1 MLAILT
7 SDAVSYVHTYVGM
20 PVFQKVVLIVMLN
33 LEQVHLE
40 ETPGDILLFL
50 TGQEEI
56 ESMERLLKERAS
68 HLSQNVQKLLVVPI
82 YAALPSEQQM
92 RVFQAAPE
100 GTRKVYLIMMQR
112 VFLDA

>member
-1 MLAILT
+1 MLGTST
-7 SDAVSYVHTYVGM
+7 SDAVKYVHSYVRM
-20 PVFQKVVLIVMLN
+20 SVFQKEVLIVKLK

-92 RVFQAAPE
+92 RVFQAAPV
-100 GTRKVYLIMMQR
+100 GTRKVYPITMQ
-112 VFLDA
+112 

>member
-1 MLAILT
+1 
-7 SDAVSYVHTYVGM
+7 
-20 PVFQKVVLIVMLN
+20 
-33 LEQVHLE
+33 LEQIHLE

-68 HLSQNVQKLLVVPI
+68 HLSQNIQKLLVVPI

-100 GTRKVYLIMMQR
+100 GTRKVCLTII
-112 VFLDA
+112 LNA

>member
-1 MLAILT
+1 M
-7 SDAVSYVHTYVGM
+7 
-20 PVFQKVVLIVMLN
+20 
-33 LEQVHLE
+33 E

-68 HLSQNVQKLLVVPI
+68 HLSQHVQKLLVVPI

-92 RVFQAAPE
+92 RVFQAAPQ
-100 GTRKVYLIMMQR
+100 GTRKVC
-112 VFLDA
+112 LDNYYGMSLPEWFRRQGTFMPGLWL